1 MKNLWWFCLS
11 SLLFLASYRWRE
23 RAIPVELAQADSLME
38 VRPDS
43 AMAYLASLDSFV
55 QGEPE
60 YVRMYYVLQQIKA
73 QDKCYIPHTSDSVIL
88 SLVRYYTEHGTPDQQ
103 MEAYHY
109 LGSVYRDMG
118 DAPRAVEAYQK
129 AADIGKESG
138 SRRNDIL
145 GRTYEQIGYLFAYQG
160 LYDEGL
166 KAYRTSYYY
175 NVNRPKG
182 KIYALRNIAR
192 MHNAKNNID
201 SAVYY
206 YKRAYEEALSIKDQ
220 SIMDN
225 MLSELSYIY
234 TDKKEYDVAKEIF
247 NHISDKND
255 PNYTFGLGCIH
266 QDSMH
271 LDSAI
276 YYFKQANKYG
286 NIYMRRTTNY
296 ILAEIEKLKGNPTLA
311 LDYALSS
318 IHLSDTIR
326 YKTKTEAVAKV
337 NALYNYQRIEKE
349 NNRLRIEN
357 DQKKIRNYQLILFII
372 ILLIT
377 GIEYFSLSNKRK
389 KEAIEKERKLR
400 KLKEKQYERSMD
412 SLKMNEQEIS
422 KLEAQLQQAEMQKDS
437 LREQLIHS
445 QKELLELS
453 NRKILA
459 SQNERELLEIA
470 LRKSDIYRL
479 FHEAGSKVNIRIT
492 DKEWTNLQNSI
503 DATYSNFTSQ
513 LYALYPKI
521 STQEL
526 HICYLIKISIP
537 VKDIAKILGRSTS
550 AITVARIRLYKKI
563 HGEDGSA
570 DMMDKFIADL

>member
-11 SLLFLASYRWRE
+11 SLLFLASCGWRE

-60 YVRMYYVLQQIKA
+60 YVRMYYALQQIKA

-88 SLVRYYTEHGTPDQQ
+88 SLVRYYTDNGTPDQQ

-138 SRRNDIL
+138 SKRNDIL

-234 TDKKEYDVAKEIF
+234 TDRKEYDVAKEIF
-247 NHISDKND
+247 DHISDKND

-357 DQKKIRNYQLILFII
+357 DQKKIRNYQLILFVI

-459 SQNERELLEIA
+459 S
-470 LRKSDIYRL
+470 
-479 FHEAGSKVNIRIT
+479 
-492 DKEWTNLQNSI
+492 
-503 DATYSNFTSQ
+503 
-513 LYALYPKI
+513 
-521 STQEL
+521 
-526 HICYLIKISIP
+526 
-537 VKDIAKILGRSTS
+537 
-550 AITVARIRLYKKI
+550 
-563 HGEDGSA
+563 
-570 DMMDKFIADL
+570 

>member
-1 MKNLWWFCLS
+1 MKSLWWFCLS
-11 SLLFLASYRWRE
+11 SLLFLASCGWRE
-23 RAIPVELAQADSLME
+23 RAIPVELARADSLME

-60 YVRMYYVLQQIKA
+60 YVRMYYALQQIKA
-73 QDKCYIPHTSDSVIL
+73 QDKCYIPHTTDSVIL
-88 SLVRYYTEHGTPDQQ
+88 SLVRYYTDYGTPDQQ

-192 MHNAKNNID
+192 MYDAKNNTD
-201 SAVYY
+201 SAIYY
-206 YKRAYEEALSIKDQ
+206 YKQAYDMASFSNYQSIKDN
-220 SIMDN
+220 I
-225 MLSELSYIY
+225 LRELSHIYI
-234 TDKKEYDVAKEIF
+234 DKKEYETVKDIYSQ
-247 NHISDKND
+247 ISDKEE
-255 PNYTFGLGCIH
+255 PNIYFGLGCIYH
-266 QDSMH
+266 NSMR

-276 YYFKQANKYG
+276 YYFNKAKEAG
-286 NIYMRRTTNY
+286 NIYMRKNANWM
-296 ILAEIEKLKGNPTLA
+296 LLEIENKKGNCKQA
-311 LDYALSS
+311 LDYAYKF
-318 IHLSDTIR
+318 IHLSDTI
-326 YKTKTEAVAKV
+326 KSITQTEAISKV
-337 NALYNYQRIEKE
+337 HSLYNYQHTEKE
-349 NNRLRIEN
+349 NNHLRIEN
-357 DQKKIRNYQLILFII
+357 DQKKIHNYQLILFII

-400 KLKEKQYERSMD
+400 KLKEEQYERSMD

-422 KLEAQLQQAEMQKDS
+422 KLEVQLQQAEMQKDS

-526 HICYLIKISIP
+526 HICYLIKISVP
-537 VKDIAKILGRSTS
+537 VKDIAKILSRSTS
-550 AITVARIRLYKKI
+550 AITAARIRLYKKI
-563 HGEDGSA
+563 HGIEGTA

>member
-11 SLLFLASYRWRE
+11 SLLFLASCGWRE

-138 SRRNDIL
+138 SKRNDIL

-570 DMMDKFIADL
+570 EMMDKFIADL

>member
-11 SLLFLASYRWRE
+11 SLLFLASCGWRE

-60 YVRMYYVLQQIKA
+60 YVRMYYALQQIKA

-88 SLVRYYTEHGTPDQQ
+88 SLVRYYTDNGTPDQQ

-138 SRRNDIL
+138 SKRNDIL

-220 SIMDN
+220 SIIDN

-400 KLKEKQYERSMD
+400 KLKEEQYERSMD

-422 KLEAQLQQAEMQKDS
+422 KLETQLQQAEMQKDS

-470 LRKSDIYRL
+470 LHKSDIYRL

-570 DMMDKFIADL
+570 EMMDKFIADL

>member
-11 SLLFLASYRWRE
+11 SLLFLASCGWQE
-23 RAIPVELAQADSLME
+23 RRIPVELARADSLME

-60 YVRMYYVLQQIKA
+60 YVRMYYALQQIKA

-88 SLVRYYTEHGTPDQQ
+88 SLVRYYTDNGTPDQQ

-129 AADIGKESG
+129 AADVGKESG

-192 MHNAKNNID
+192 MYDAKNNTD
-201 SAVYY
+201 SAIYY
-206 YKRAYEEALSIKDQ
+206 YKQAYDMASFSNYQSIKDN
-220 SIMDN
+220 I
-225 MLSELSYIY
+225 LRELSHIYI
-234 TDKKEYDVAKEIF
+234 DKKEYETVKDIYSQ
-247 NHISDKND
+247 ISDKEE
-255 PNYTFGLGCIH
+255 PNIYFGLGCIYH
-266 QDSMH
+266 NSMR

-276 YYFKQANKYG
+276 YYFNKAKEAG
-286 NIYMRRTTNY
+286 NIYMRKNANWM
-296 ILAEIEKLKGNPTLA
+296 LLEIENKKGNCKQA
-311 LDYALSS
+311 LDYAYKF
-318 IHLSDTIR
+318 IHLSDTI
-326 YKTKTEAVAKV
+326 KSITQTEAISKV
-337 NALYNYQRIEKE
+337 HSLYNYQHTEKE
-349 NNRLRIEN
+349 NNHLRIEN
-357 DQKKIRNYQLILFII
+357 DQKKIHNYQLILFII

-400 KLKEKQYERSMD
+400 KLKEEQYERSMD

-422 KLEAQLQQAEMQKDS
+422 KLEVQLQQAEMQKDS

-526 HICYLIKISIP
+526 HICYLIKISVP
-537 VKDIAKILGRSTS
+537 VKDIAKILSRSTS
-550 AITVARIRLYKKI
+550 AITAARIRLYKKI
-563 HGEDGSA
+563 HGIEGTA

>member
-11 SLLFLASYRWRE
+11 SLLFLASCGWRE

-88 SLVRYYTEHGTPDQQ
+88 SLVRYYTDYGTPDQQ

-138 SRRNDIL
+138 SKRNDIL

-570 DMMDKFIADL
+570 EMMDKFIADL

>member
-1 MKNLWWFCLS
+1 MKSLWWFCLS
-11 SLLFLASYRWRE
+11 SLLFLASCGWRE
-23 RAIPVELAQADSLME
+23 RAIPVELARADSLME

-60 YVRMYYVLQQIKA
+60 YVRMYYALQQIKA

-88 SLVRYYTEHGTPDQQ
+88 SLVRYYTDYGTPDQQ

-192 MHNAKNNID
+192 MYDAKNNTD
-201 SAVYY
+201 SAIYY
-206 YKRAYEEALSIKDQ
+206 YKQAYDMASFSNYQSIKDN
-220 SIMDN
+220 I
-225 MLSELSYIY
+225 LRELSHIYI
-234 TDKKEYDVAKEIF
+234 DKKEYETVKDIYSQ
-247 NHISDKND
+247 ISDKEE
-255 PNYTFGLGCIH
+255 PNIYFGLGCIYH
-266 QDSMH
+266 NSMR

-276 YYFKQANKYG
+276 YYFNKAKEAG
-286 NIYMRRTTNY
+286 NIYMRKNANWM
-296 ILAEIEKLKGNPTLA
+296 LLEIENKKGNCKQA
-311 LDYALSS
+311 LDYAYKF
-318 IHLSDTIR
+318 IHLSDTI
-326 YKTKTEAVAKV
+326 KSITQTEAISKV
-337 NALYNYQRIEKE
+337 HSLYNYQHTEKE
-349 NNRLRIEN
+349 NNHLRIEN
-357 DQKKIRNYQLILFII
+357 DQKKIHNYQLILFII

-400 KLKEKQYERSMD
+400 KLKEEQYERSMD

-422 KLEAQLQQAEMQKDS
+422 KLEVQLQQAEMQKDS

-526 HICYLIKISIP
+526 HICYLIKISVP
-537 VKDIAKILGRSTS
+537 VKDIAKILSRSTS
-550 AITVARIRLYKKI
+550 AITAARIRLYKKI
-563 HGEDGSA
+563 HGIEGTA

>member
-11 SLLFLASYRWRE
+11 SLLFLASCGWRE
-23 RAIPVELAQADSLME
+23 RAIPVELARADSLMD

-60 YVRMYYVLQQIKA
+60 YVRMYYALQQIKA

-88 SLVRYYTEHGTPDQQ
+88 SLIRYYTDYGTPDQQ

-192 MHNAKNNID
+192 MYDAKNNTD
-201 SAVYY
+201 SAIYY
-206 YKRAYEEALSIKDQ
+206 YKQAYDMASFSNYQSIKDN
-220 SIMDN
+220 I
-225 MLSELSYIY
+225 LRELSHIYI
-234 TDKKEYDVAKEIF
+234 DKKEYETVKDIYSQ
-247 NHISDKND
+247 ISDKEE
-255 PNYTFGLGCIH
+255 PNIYFGLGCIYH
-266 QDSMH
+266 NSMR

-276 YYFKQANKYG
+276 YYFNKAKEAG
-286 NIYMRRTTNY
+286 NIYMRKNANWM
-296 ILAEIEKLKGNPTLA
+296 LLEIENKKGNCKQA
-311 LDYALSS
+311 LDYAYKF
-318 IHLSDTIR
+318 IHLSDTI
-326 YKTKTEAVAKV
+326 KSITQTEAISKV
-337 NALYNYQRIEKE
+337 HSLYNYQHTEKE
-349 NNRLRIEN
+349 NNHLRIEN

-400 KLKEKQYERSMD
+400 KLKEEQYERSMD

-570 DMMDKFIADL
+570 EMMDKFIADL